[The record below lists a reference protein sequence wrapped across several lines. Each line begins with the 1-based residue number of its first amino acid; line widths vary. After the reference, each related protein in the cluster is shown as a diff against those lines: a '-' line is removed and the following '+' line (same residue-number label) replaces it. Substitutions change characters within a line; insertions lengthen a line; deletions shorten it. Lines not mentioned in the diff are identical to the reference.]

1 MTRVL
6 SSTCVVVLLLVLGG
20 QAWAGSKVAV
30 LGLEVRDSGTGID
43 PETTKVAKDLT
54 FALRQRAATNAYN
67 VSPAP
72 NGDKE
77 LIDEKLLNNCDSE
90 AASCMSAIGTELG
103 ADLLLFGKI
112 DFFMGGDLIGGSV
125 GEKASEIGWDAE
137 WMRDGI
143 RGSTRDRALAK
154 AVEEM
159 KPHFDQCHRCGQWVC
174 GQVCW
179 NRERGMC
186 VGCAPKLDQEIAGM
200 QAAAQVQQL
209 NQKIQ
214 AQDWTRDI
222 NYRDQGTAI
231 CPNCHAE
238 TGGGKFC
245 ASCGTALA
253 AAPPAAGSIFAT
265 SVLPEVSMPET
276 LAPSLNS
283 KPCFSRMR

>member
-1 MTRVL
+1 MPEMIFFTDNYQDRGTREGYQFEFFCKRCGNGYM
-6 SSTCVVVLLLVLGG
+6 SSFQHSLTGFGG
-20 QAWAGSKVAV
+20 RFLK
-30 LGLEVRDSGTGID
+30 
-43 PETTKVAKDLT
+43 
-54 FALRQRAATNAYN
+54 
-67 VSPAP
+67 
-72 NGDKE
+72 
-77 LIDEKLLNNCDSE
+77 
-90 AASCMSAIGTELG
+90 
-103 ADLLLFGKI
+103 
-112 DFFMGGDLIGGSV
+112 MGGDLIGGSI
-125 GEKASEIGWDAE
+125 GEKAAEVGWDAE

-143 RGSTRDRALAK
+143 RGSTRDKALAK
-154 AVEEM
+154 AVDEM

-186 VGCAPKLDQEIAGM
+186 VSCAPKLDQEIAGM

-245 ASCGTALA
+245 QGCGTALA
-253 AAPPAAGSIFAT
+253 AAPPAAEKFCTNCGTALGHARFCGECGTPAGG
-265 SVLPEVSMPET
+265 
-276 LAPSLNS
+276 
-283 KPCFSRMR
+283 